1 MTNSQLID
9 KQNEVTQKG
18 VNFAFLNG
26 REIAVPAL
34 VVLLLVWISLHNF
47 LLFHTLAEFF
57 AITVAILLS
66 VVAWQTYA
74 FSRNDFLM
82 YMGTGYFWVAA
93 IDLLHALTYNGVAIV
108 LYGDANTSTQYWLVA
123 RLMEAIL
130 LLSAPIFLQRK
141 ANRYAVFLSYGLLT
155 LCAYLLISN
164 GVFPDTYIQ
173 DVGLTG
179 FKVFTE
185 YFIVF
190 LLGVAS
196 LVIYHYRILIDNR
209 VRGLLLCS
217 IAFTIAA
224 ELVFTLYVNV
234 NGTIILVG
242 HVFKFF
248 SFWLIFVA
256 IVRTSLK
263 EPFQLMAK
271 ASSTYDAIP
280 VSTIVIDKNGLVQQV
295 NQAAC
300 EQTGKKAEGILGRH
314 YHELFHSAD
323 IYVEQCPV
331 CERMNKGVAVKA
343 LELQL
348 SGDAGWREF
357 TITPHIGL
365 EQSDLF
371 VHVSRDIS
379 ARKRAEKELLRQSQ
393 FDPLTNLPNR
403 LLCTDRLA
411 QIIKNAHRHSRMS
424 AVMFLD
430 LDNFKQ
436 INDTQGHI
444 TGDTVLVEVA
454 DALKE
459 LTREGDTVGRWG
471 GDEFVVLLPEVESE
485 SELEILSERV
495 LDELAKPIVVSGREY
510 NITASLGIACYP
522 TDGKQADVLLSNADA
537 AMFSA
542 KAAGKHT
549 FHFFEEKMNSNAQAR
564 MEMEDELV
572 HAIERNELQLA
583 FQPLVDITTNRIV
596 GAEALLRWNNKKLGN
611 VRPDIFIPVAEE
623 TGLIEPIGRWVL
635 QHACLAKRHWIDQG
649 YNEISLAINISSKQ
663 LSQSGFLDFVTE
675 NIRQCNIDPKLLDF
689 EITETLL
696 LDNNVENN
704 KVLYSLRKA
713 GINISLDD
721 FGTGY
726 SSLNYLKNFPFSI
739 VKIDRSFVKDIPEK
753 QDDAALCKAIIAMAD
768 SLGLNVI
775 AEGVET
781 QDQLEFLRDSGV
793 SLVQGYYFSPPVP
806 QEEFLALLPG
816 FFDQKKTPD

>member
-1 MTNSQLID
+1 MNTTRLID
-9 KQNEVTQKG
+9 KHTEATQKR
-18 VNFAFLNG
+18 VNFAFLSG
-26 REIAVPAL
+26 REFAVPVL

-57 AITVAILLS
+57 TITVAILLS

-82 YMGTGYFWVAA
+82 YMGTGYFWVAT
-93 IDLLHALTYNGVAIV
+93 IDLLHALTYNGVAII
-108 LYGDANTSTQYWLVA
+108 LYGDTSTSTQYWLVA
-123 RLMEAIL
+123 RLIEAIL
-130 LLSAPIFLQRK
+130 LLSAPMFLQRK
-141 ANRYAVFLSYGLLT
+141 ANRYAVFFFYGVLT
-155 LCAYLLISN
+155 LCFYLLISN
-164 GVFPDTYIQ
+164 GLFPETYIH
-173 DVGLTG
+173 DVGLTA
-179 FKVFTE
+179 FKVFSE

-190 LLGVAS
+190 LLGLAG
-196 LVIYHYRILIDNR
+196 LFIYRYRTLIDSR

-217 IAFTIAA
+217 IGFTIAA

-234 NGTIILVG
+234 NGTIILIG
-242 HVFKFF
+242 HMFKFF

-295 NQAAC
+295 NRAAC
-300 EQTGKKAEGILGRH
+300 EQTSEKAENMLGRH

-323 IYVEQCPV
+323 LHVEQCPV
-331 CERMNKGVAVKA
+331 CERMNKGVEVKA

-348 SGDAGWREF
+348 SGEAGWREF
-357 TITPHIGL
+357 TISRHLGVG
-365 EQSDLF
+365 QNDLF

-411 QIIKNAHRHSRMS
+411 QIIKNAHRHKRMS

-454 DALKE
+454 DILKD

-471 GDEFVVLLPEVESE
+471 GDEFVVLLPEVENE
-485 SELEILSERV
+485 SELEILSERI
-495 LDELAKPIVVSGREY
+495 LDALAKPIVVSGREY
-510 NITASLGIACYP
+510 NITASLGISCYP

-572 HAIERNELQLA
+572 HAIERNELQLV
-583 FQPLVDITTNRIV
+583 FQPLVDIATNRIV

-611 VRPDIFIPVAEE
+611 VRPDIFIPVAED

-635 QHACLAKRHWIDQG
+635 QHACLAKRQWIDRG
-649 YNEISLAINISSKQ
+649 YSDISLAVNISSKQ
-663 LSQSGFLDFVTE
+663 LRHPGFLDFVEE
-675 NIRQCNIDPKLLDF
+675 NIRQYNINPKLLDF

-781 QDQLEFLRDSGV
+781 QAQLDFLRDSGV

-806 QEEFLALLPG
+806 REDFLALLPG
-816 FFDQKKTPD
+816 FSD

>member
-1 MTNSQLID
+1 MNTTRLID
-9 KQNEVTQKG
+9 KHTEATHKR

-26 REIAVPAL
+26 REIAVPVL

-93 IDLLHALTYNGVAIV
+93 IDLLHALTYNGVAII

-130 LLSAPIFLQRK
+130 LLSAPIFLQCK
-141 ANRYAVFLSYGLLT
+141 ANRYAVFFFYGVLT

-164 GVFPDTYIQ
+164 GLFPDTYIH

-179 FKVFTE
+179 FKVFSE

-190 LLGVAS
+190 LLGLAS
-196 LVIYHYRILIDNR
+196 LFVYRYRTLIDHR

-217 IAFTIAA
+217 IGFTIAA

-234 NGTIILVG
+234 NGTIILTG

-300 EQTGKKAEGILGRH
+300 EQTGEKAENILGRH
-314 YHELFHSAD
+314 YHGLFHSSD
-323 IYVEQCPV
+323 LHVEQCPV
-331 CERMNKGVAVKA
+331 CERMNKGVEVKA

-348 SGDAGWREF
+348 SGEAGWREF
-357 TITPHIGL
+357 TISRHLGVG
-365 EQSDLF
+365 QNDLF

-379 ARKRAEKELLRQSQ
+379 AHKRAEKELLRQSQ

-411 QIIKNAHRHSRMS
+411 QIIKNAHRHKRMA

-444 TGDTVLVEVA
+444 TGDAVLVEVA
-454 DALKE
+454 DILKS

-471 GDEFVVLLPEVESE
+471 GDEFVVLLPEVENE

-495 LDELAKPIVVSGREY
+495 LDALAKPIIVSGREY
-510 NITASLGIACYP
+510 NITASLGISCYP
-522 TDGKQADVLLSNADA
+522 TDGVQADVLFSNADA

-611 VRPDIFIPVAEE
+611 VRPDIFIPVAED

-635 QHACLAKRHWIDQG
+635 KHACLAKKQWIDQG
-649 YNEISLAINISSKQ
+649 YSDISLAINISSKQ
-663 LSQSGFLDFVTE
+663 LRHPGFLDFVEE
-675 NIRQCNIDPKLLDF
+675 NIRQYNINPKLLDF

-704 KVLYSLRKA
+704 QVLYSLRKA

-739 VKIDRSFVKDIPEK
+739 VKIDRSFVKDIPGK

-781 QDQLEFLRDSGV
+781 KAQLEFLRDSGV

-806 QEEFLALLPG
+806 REDFLALLPG
-816 FFDQKKTPD
+816 FSDQKNASE